1 VLALK
6 QPGLGFDARGPVT
19 SASPGLPLIA
29 AASLLVAPLDGT
41 PEPPDAPDPLPA
53 PDAAAP
59 VAEAVAPLEPDAFAP
74 LPPEVVA
81 PLALPDIS
89 PATGIV
95 A

>member
-1 VLALK
+1 LK

-19 SASPGLPLIA
+19 SASLELSLIA

-41 PEPPDAPDPLPA
+41 PEPPDPPDPPPP
-53 PDAAAP
+53 PDVAAP
-59 VAEAVAPLEPDAFAP
+59 LLPEAVAPLEPDAVAP
-74 LPPEVVA
+74 LPSEVLA